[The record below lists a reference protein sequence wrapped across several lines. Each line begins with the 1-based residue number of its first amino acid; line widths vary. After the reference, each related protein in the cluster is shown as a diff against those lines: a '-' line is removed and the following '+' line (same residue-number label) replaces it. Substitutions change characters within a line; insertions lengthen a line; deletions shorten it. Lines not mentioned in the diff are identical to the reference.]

1 MEYLAIQRVNKRA
14 LEDIDKKL
22 YKHVRICYYQ
32 EKELLIIKYMP
43 SVKHEH
49 AIMRLHNQIQAKVWS
64 MGISDA
70 EFYSLGSARYYGA
83 NSSKEADCAY
93 KPRSVRRQEKDWPTL
108 VIEVG
113 RSESLSQLRQDVRWW
128 LIESKGEVQIALLM
142 SIRESSSTLLIEK
155 WELRAPPLGRSGPV
169 TRSAANNSIG
179 VPESVQIVEVTPNG
193 TTGGPLVLEFD
204 KIFLRAPTPPE
215 MDVIIADQQLESVA
229 ESLFE

>member
-1 MEYLAIQRVNKRA
+1 MEYLAIQKVNKRA
-14 LEDIDKKL
+14 LEDIDEKL
-22 YKHVRICYYQ
+22 DKHVRICYFQ
-32 EKELLIIKYMP
+32 EEELLIIKYMP
-43 SVKHEH
+43 SVEHEH
-49 AIMRLHNQIQAKVWS
+49 ARMRIHNQIQAKVWS

-83 NSSKEADCAY
+83 NSNKEADCAY
-93 KPRSVRRQEKDWPTL
+93 KSRSVRRQEKDWPTL

-113 RSESLSQLRQDVRWW
+113 RFESLSQLRQDVRWW

-155 WELRAPPLGRSGPV
+155 WELRAPSLD
-169 TRSAANNSIG
+169 RSAANNSID

-204 KIFLRAPTPPE
+204 KIFLRAATPPE